1 MRKTNYKFEEV
12 SMKFL
17 IRVFCALSIG
27 GIALWAWENPEKTMP
42 HTERAI
48 HHYKG
53 SYPSWA
59 KDIPEP
65 KYQK

>member
-1 MRKTNYKFEEV
+1 
-12 SMKFL
+12 MKFL
-17 IRVFCALSIG
+17 IRVFCTLSIG